1 MKRKTSASAG
11 GFEENAGAPFENE
24 HADIARARVA
34 FAMDR
39 LERRGALSGRR
50 SARLSV
56 RVDPGLI
63 AAARARIGAGS
74 DSEVVT
80 AALALLG
87 IQDDYGAWLVS
98 RADPLPEDFEL
109 EFFK

>member
-1 MKRKTSASAG
+1 MTSKADPSTAGFAESAG
-11 GFEENAGAPFENE
+11 ATFENG
-24 HADIARARVA
+24 HADIARAQVDLA
-34 FAMDR
+34 IDR
-39 LERRGALSGRR
+39 LKRRGVLAGKR

-56 RVDPGLI
+56 RVDPGLME
-63 AAARARIGAGS
+63 AARTRLGAGS

-87 IQDDYGAWLVS
+87 GQDDFGAWLVS
-98 RADPLPEDFEL
+98 QADTLPEDFEL